1 MIYLKCKARIQVCV
15 FLYTVLLQKVGNWR
29 CLLAMQLQLFLI
41 YCKERVLCILND
53 TILQQLVK
61 RHRFFFFIG
70 TFYGA
75 WCSLDFMAVECIK
88 SFTHGF

>member
-29 CLLAMQLQLFLI
+29 CLLAIQLQLFLI
-41 YCKERVLCILND
+41 YCEERVLCFLSD

-61 RHRFFFFIG
+61 RHRFFSLLGHFMVL
-70 TFYGA
+70 GA
-75 WCSLDFMAVECIK
+75 L
-88 SFTHGF
+88 